1 MRLLSCCC
9 SHFRAFFCFAE
20 SPYEL
25 GIRVTFSPVL
35 KKLCY
40 TFTYEHTLMFAFTS
54 HLCMYNWIYASILLP
69 NTYIWAEGDVTY
81 TPCTTSAFL
90 DLHTLY
96 QRKGLNDIFRSAK
109 TIFVNFLNSHF
120 TPLNYYE
127 FLKRKLYVTL

>member
-1 MRLLSCCC
+1 MLL
-9 SHFRAFFCFAE
+9 F
-20 SPYEL
+20 
-25 GIRVTFSPVL
+25 TFSRIFLFCWVPL
-35 KKLCY
+35 WIRHKGDLFSCIEKIILHFHIWAY
-40 TFTYEHTLMFAFTS
+40 TNVCVHI
-54 HLCMYNWIYASILLP
+54 LCMYNWIYASILLP